1 MANPSLHVP
10 SEVYGSSMCLARTV
24 DAVVLGAGTEES
36 YTVPS
41 AANFAIITA
50 DGAFYARVGATAAIP
65 VGEVTD
71 GTASQYFGAGVQI
84 RVEGGSVIHFI
95 RAGSTQVII
104 TIGLY
109 K

>member
-1 MANPSLHVP
+1 
-10 SEVYGSSMCLARTV
+10 MCLPRTV

-36 YTVPS
+36 YTVPTGTS
-41 AANFAIITA
+41 FAIITA

-65 VGEVTD
+65 VTEVTD
-71 GTASQYFGAGVQI
+71 GTASMYFAAGVQI
-84 RVEGGSVIHFI
+84 RVEAGSVIHFI
-95 RAGSTQVII
+95 RAGGSAVII